1 LKIHRTKKVNGFEL
15 EFYVETNRIPENVQN
30 SWQFDLVY
38 QMSQNAA
45 SSGQVRAMLD
55 KYQYITTELYDIRV
69 PQEFLNQAGR
79 TGVILGVPSK
89 KVPEYM
95 DLPISKAK
103 IVSIILLN
111 VQELKY
117 AIERGAEGR
126 KILAEKLTQEGG
138 TVNSL
143 DRPSV
148 VLS

>member
-1 LKIHRTKKVNGFEL
+1 
-15 EFYVETNRIPENVQN
+15 
-30 SWQFDLVY
+30 
-38 QMSQNAA
+38 MSQNAA

-148 VLS
+148 NLA